1 MLFCSQQPLGCL
13 GDDELNDSCHQCPVN
28 SLVFPEHESHHL
40 ERERGGGKQGEREGH
55 VQYTY
60 VQYIQSQVIM
70 LVHVHTYTA

>member
-40 ERERGGGKQGEREGH
+40 ERGGERGGGERGGGGGGGRGGGEVE
-55 VQYTY
+55 
-60 VQYIQSQVIM
+60 
-70 LVHVHTYTA
+70 